1 MAALNDRLEVVCDL
15 DSRLSSVRIASLRI
29 LHDYEFGERIEG
41 DPIVWFSSS
50 GMERVVGLHESNGIF
65 EPGVRMSRYAPVL
78 APTWY
83 SYLRHFYRSDFCS
96 GVLRPGGAQPLG
108 SWHDAAVAE
117 DLDLA
122 ARHLGSRTV
131 DRHVGIDVCRS
142 RVDEFS
148 VAGGEAHMALAF
160 SRHGVR
166 RLDIGGLNACFE
178 YLRAT
183 FFHLPQNLRNP
194 WRRDRADA
202 VDLRGQ
208 SHSAGGRGSRS

>member
-1 MAALNDRLEVVCDL
+1 MAALNDRLEVVCHL

-29 LHDYEFGERIEG
+29 LHDYEFGERIER
-41 DPIVWFSSS
+41 DPVVWSGGS
-50 GMERVVGLHESNGIF
+50 GMERVVGLHEPNGIF
-65 EPGVRMSRYAPVL
+65 ERGVRMSRYAPVL
-78 APTWY
+78 APTCY
-83 SYLRHFYRSDFCS
+83 RHLRHFYRSDFCS

-108 SWHDAAVAE
+108 SGHDAAVAE
-117 DLDLA
+117 NLDLA
-122 ARHLGSRTV
+122 ARYLGSRKV
-131 DRHVGIDVCRS
+131 DRHIGADVCRS

-148 VAGGEAHMALAF
+148 VAGGEAYLALAF

-166 RLDIGGLNACFE
+166 RPDIGGVNVCFE

-194 WRRDRADA
+194 WGRDRADA
-202 VDLRGQ
+202 VDLCGQ